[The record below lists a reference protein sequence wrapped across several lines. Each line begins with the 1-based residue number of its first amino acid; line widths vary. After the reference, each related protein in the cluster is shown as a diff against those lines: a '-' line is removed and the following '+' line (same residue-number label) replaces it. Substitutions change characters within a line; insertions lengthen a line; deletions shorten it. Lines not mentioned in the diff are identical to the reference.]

1 MVFVVQATT
10 PTQES
15 VPLDLV
21 LLTGTSSH
29 TQQRRLACPA
39 SRVPPLLQGL
49 VVHIADFV
57 PNLAETSV
65 RNVLWGESFSFSCGV
80 IEPLFIRQKAVT
92 TSYSTLQWDNRVWK
106 ALSN

>member
-65 RNVLWGESFSFSCGV
+65 RNVLWGE
-80 IEPLFIRQKAVT
+80 EARREK
-92 TSYSTLQWDNRVWK
+92 NREERVED
-106 ALSN
+106 LRPVGGRFRISS